1 MSTAGQ
7 WNFTADQGAT
17 LSKVITYKTSA
28 GTPIDLTGY
37 SARMMLRDRV
47 SSSTVVLELTTG
59 NGRISLGGVAGTVT
73 LNVLA
78 TDMTFSGTYVY
89 DLELVSGSTVSRLV
103 MGEIVVRPEVTR

>member
-17 LSKVITYKTSA
+17 LSKVLTYTDDA
-28 GTPIDLTGY
+28 GTPINLTGY

-59 NGRISLGGVAGTVT
+59 NGRIALGGVAGTVT
-73 LNVLA
+73 LDVA
-78 TDMTFSGTYVY
+78 ASDMTMSGTYVY
-89 DLELVSGSTVSRLV
+89 DLELVQGVTVERLV
-103 MGEIVVRPEVTR
+103 MGEIVIRPEVTR